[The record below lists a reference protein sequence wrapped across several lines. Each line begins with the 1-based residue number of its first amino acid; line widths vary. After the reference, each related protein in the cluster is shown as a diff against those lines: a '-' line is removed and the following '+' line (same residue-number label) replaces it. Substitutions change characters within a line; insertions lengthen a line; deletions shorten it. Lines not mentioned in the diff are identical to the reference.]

1 MGETSASLLF
11 GFLLGLRHAFEPDH
25 LAAIGNVA
33 ASKANVKTSLRVGL
47 LWGLGHSL
55 SLLLIGGTL
64 AVIERQLPEW
74 CVQALE
80 LVVGLL
86 LIALGLQS
94 ILRARVDGATGAVL
108 PHRHGVVHHAHK
120 MTAPHWHLGGR
131 PWAIAPLLIGMVHG
145 LAGSGALAALVI
157 PTLSTGMLRVQYV
170 VLFGLGSTF
179 GMAAVTAFL
188 HFPLERLRR
197 LGLDNGKFSLAAG
210 VFSALFGV
218 YWSATALLDLAP
230 W

>member
-1 MGETSASLLF
+1 MSMGETSPSLLF

-33 ASKANVKTSLRVGL
+33 ASKANVKTSLR
-47 LWGLGHSL
+47 
-55 SLLLIGGTL
+55 
-64 AVIERQLPEW
+64 
-74 CVQALE
+74 
-80 LVVGLL
+80 VGLL